1 MMNSTFSKSARWLTY
16 FLVGMCGAL
25 LLAVMSLSQTATAV
39 DRPPVTEMSAPVE
52 AAPMSQF
59 ALETAAT
66 HQAPNFYQ

>member
-1 MMNSTFSKSARWLTY
+1 MNSAFSKFARWLTY
-16 FLVGMCGAL
+16 FLVGLCGAL

-39 DRPPVTEMSAPVE
+39 DRLPAAAVSAP
-52 AAPMSQF
+52 AQTSTAMSQF